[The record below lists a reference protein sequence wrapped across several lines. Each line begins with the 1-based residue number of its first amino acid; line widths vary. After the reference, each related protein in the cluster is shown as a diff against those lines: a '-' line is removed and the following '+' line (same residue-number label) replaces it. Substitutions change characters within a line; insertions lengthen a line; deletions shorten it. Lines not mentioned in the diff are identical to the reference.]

1 MPTLEIVRF
10 EGSLAAHLANEP
22 AGVELYWLGQAGF
35 LVRSPGLSF
44 VIDAYLSDQLAEK
57 YRGHI
62 FSHTRLMAPPITVAE
77 LPSLDF
83 VFCTHHHGDHLDIP
97 TIREI
102 ARKFSHTR
110 FIVPAA
116 SEAEIGSAGLR
127 KEQIVLT
134 EAERE
139 IQLSDTLK
147 VTPIKAAHEDFEYD
161 QLGRDRFLGYLFE
174 VEAGLIYHSGD
185 TVRYP
190 GLLERITRSGPQLAL
205 LPVNGRRAELREK
218 NIAGNFTLEEAVQLC
233 LEAKIPA
240 LIAHHFGMFA
250 FNTTDPGLIDQA
262 ATKMKNQ
269 LQLIKVG
276 LGTRYFLK
284 RGARG
289 SDFAGP
295 NEKQT
300 EDPRLRRTSCAPSS
314 TIPPSA

>member
-1 MPTLEIVRF
+1 MPTLEMVRF
-10 EGSLAAHLANEP
+10 EGSLAANLEDEP

-57 YRGHI
+57 YHGGV
-62 FSHTRLMAPPITVAE
+62 FSHARLMAPPITVAE

-116 SEAEIGSAGLR
+116 SEPEIANVGLR
-127 KEQIVLT
+127 KERIVWA
-134 EAERE
+134 EAEHK
-139 IQLSDTLK
+139 IQLSDTLN
-147 VTPIKAAHEDFEYD
+147 VTPVKAAHEGFEYD
-161 QLGRDRFLGYLFE
+161 KLGRDRFLGYLFQ

-190 GLLERITRSGPQLAL
+190 GLLERIIQAGPQLAL
-205 LPVNGRRAELREK
+205 LPVNGRRPELREK
-218 NIAGNFTLEEAVQLC
+218 KIPGNFNLEEAVQFC
-233 LEAKIPA
+233 LDGKIPA

-250 FNTTDPGLIDQA
+250 FNTIDPKLIDQA
-262 ATKMKNQ
+262 ATKMQNQ
-269 LQLIKVG
+269 LRLVKSE
-276 LGTRYFLK
+276 LRTRYFLTTASQ
-284 RGARG
+284 AR
-289 SDFAGP
+289 
-295 NEKQT
+295 
-300 EDPRLRRTSCAPSS
+300 RAPQLS
-314 TIPPSA
+314 PSA

>member
-1 MPTLEIVRF
+1 MPALEMVRF
-10 EGSLAAHLANEP
+10 EGSLADKLRHEA

-35 LVRSPGLSF
+35 LVRSQRLSF
-44 VIDAYLSDQLAEK
+44 VIDAYFSDQLAEK

-97 TIREI
+97 TISEV
-102 ARKFSHTR
+102 ARKFPHTR

-116 SEAEIGSAGLR
+116 SESEIGRADLR
-127 KEQIVLT
+127 KERIVWA

-147 VTPIKAAHEDFEYD
+147 VTPVKAAHEGFEYD

-190 GLLERITRSGPQLAL
+190 GLVERIIRSGPQLAL

-218 NIAGNFTLEEAVQLC
+218 KIAGNFTLEEAVQFC
-233 LEAKIPA
+233 VEAKIPA
-240 LIAHHFGMFA
+240 VIAHHFGMFA
-250 FNTTDPGLIDQA
+250 FNTIDPGLIDQA
-262 ATKMKNQ
+262 AAATQNQ
-269 LQLIKVG
+269 LQLIKAE
-276 LGTRYFLK
+276 LGTGYFLK
-284 RGARG
+284 RGAPEG
-289 SDFAGP
+289 
-295 NEKQT
+295 
-300 EDPRLRRTSCAPSS
+300 APSP
-314 TIPPSA
+314 ILPPSA

>member
-1 MPTLEIVRF
+1 MLTLEMVRF
-10 EGSLAAHLANEP
+10 EGSLAANLGNEP

-57 YRGHI
+57 YRGGV
-62 FSHTRLMAPPITVAE
+62 FSHARLMAPPITVAE

-83 VFCTHHHGDHLDIP
+83 VFCTHHHGDHLDSP
-97 TIREI
+97 TIKEI

-116 SEAEIGSAGLR
+116 SEPEIARTDLR
-127 KEQIVLT
+127 KERIVWA

-147 VTPIKAAHEDFEYD
+147 VTPVKAAHEDFEYD

-174 VEAGLIYHSGD
+174 VEAALIYHSGD

-190 GLLERITRSGPQLAL
+190 GLVERIIRSGPRLAL
-205 LPVNGRRAELREK
+205 LPVNGRRPELRENK
-218 NIAGNFTLEEAVQLC
+218 VPGNFTLEEAIQFC
-233 LEAKIPA
+233 LDGRIPA

-250 FNTTDPGLIDQA
+250 FNTIDPGLIDQA
-262 ATKMKNQ
+262 AINTQNQ
-269 LQLIKVG
+269 FQLARAELG
-276 LGTRYFLK
+276 LRYFLK
-284 RGARG
+284 L
-289 SDFAGP
+289 S
-295 NEKQT
+295 
-300 EDPRLRRTSCAPSS
+300 
-314 TIPPSA
+314 PSA